1 MTSSSSS
8 VPTLVHGV
16 GMVLGGA
23 LVALVLFG
31 AVLIVAVMAQRVTG
45 RANFLS
51 RHLDVSKMALP
62 LVGALILGSASGGVA
77 WSSTLYVAPTVAEPE
92 RVQAAYK
99 NIQAIE
105 TEEIN
110 TEDKA
115 PENGKSI
122 DSLEIAKSVLGSKF
136 DALNEEYDLDNTD
149 NGRMTTATVEFVPS
163 ADDENKSDACY
174 KIKVVSSSTM
184 NRVNPKAP
192 TASKVTWVIPDD
204 FDQATC
210 GGDAKEF

>member
-92 RVQAAYK
+92 RVVAAYK
-99 NIQAIE
+99 KIQPVETEKIE
-105 TEEIN
+105 TAEEAPKNGKNIDSIEIVKNIFGDHFEEIN
-110 TEDKA
+110 KQLNLD
-115 PENGKSI
+115 GK
-122 DSLEIAKSVLGSKF
+122 G
-136 DALNEEYDLDNTD
+136 DNTYSNFAD
-149 NGRMTTATVEFVPS
+149 MEYVPDATDS
-163 ADDENKSDACY
+163 NKANICY
-174 KIKVVSSSTM
+174 KIKFNYWGVGS
-184 NRVNPKAP
+184 RPGAP
-192 TASKVTWVIPDD
+192 MGKKTSWVTHPD
-204 FDQATC
+204 FDSAIC
-210 GGDAKEF
+210 GGEAKKF